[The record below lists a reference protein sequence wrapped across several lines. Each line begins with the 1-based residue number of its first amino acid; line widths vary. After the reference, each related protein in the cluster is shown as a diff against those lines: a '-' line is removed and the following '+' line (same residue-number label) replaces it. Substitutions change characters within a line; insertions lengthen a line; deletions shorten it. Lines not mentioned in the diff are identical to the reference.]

1 MTNQLTTYLR
11 AGYPGLCIV
20 TPEEARAEALVDGV
34 KQFRAERS
42 AELVARARAAG
53 AEAGLLMARGSIE
66 RLRDEIQG
74 IELAL
79 RTSIPESIRKARE
92 HGDLSENAEYD
103 AAKEKQSHLEGRI
116 AQMEDRLARAQV
128 IDPTGQTPDVVR
140 FGATVVVRDAETA
153 EEKTY
158 RLVGED
164 EADASS
170 GLISISS
177 PVARALVGK
186 SVDSD
191 VQVRVPKGLREF
203 EILEIRYD

>member
-1 MTNQLTTYLR
+1 MPDRIPMTPDGHEKLKSELHRLKTEDRPRTIR
-11 AGYPGLCIV
+11 EIAA
-20 TPEEARAEALVDGV
+20 ARA
-34 KQFRAERS
+34 
-42 AELVARARAAG
+42 
-53 AEAGLLMARGSIE
+53 
-66 RLRDEIQG
+66 
-74 IELAL
+74 
-79 RTSIPESIRKARE
+79 

-140 FGATVVVRDAETA
+140 FGATVVIRDVESA

-158 RLVGED
+158 TLVGED
-164 EADASS
+164 EADASN

-186 SVDSD
+186 SVDAD